1 MGSVGVGI
9 KGTCYEVGY
18 AKIVETWF
26 FKLNLIGNT
35 TKILWEKYRCFK
47 MQSAGTCYFE
57 ENKNCTITPTSFTSA
72 L

>member
-35 TKILWEKYRCFK
+35 TKIL
-47 MQSAGTCYFE
+47 
-57 ENKNCTITPTSFTSA
+57 
-72 L
+72 